1 MRNACPPTQAHS
13 IEIREDVDS
22 LQELRE
28 VLEAKQNRVG
38 VVVREGAVKV
48 VSNGFFLKGFLK
60 KTLNFKWQQDDS
72 TWEKE
77 ITDENSAES
86 IMQDL
91 EDLTQEWG
99 FLIQVA
105 RVEF

>member
-99 FLIQVA
+99 FQVA